1 MPVEFATAKR
11 ATMAEQILVVGNLI
25 GAATIEVVPRANGRL
40 QVVDVKLG
48 DPVRK
53 GQIIARVE
61 DFEVREQVRGAE
73 AAYAVAQAS
82 IRQRQADLKLAQNNL
97 DRSRSLYERQLL
109 PQQTFD
115 DVDARHQ
122 AAVAQLQLAEAQ
134 FEASKARL
142 EELKIALT
150 NTQIVAPV
158 DGFVGKRYLDPG
170 AFASTNAPVAS
181 VVDIR
186 TVRMVA
192 NLVERDMRRVP
203 VGTAANVEVDAYPGE
218 TFKGRVSR
226 VAPVFDPATR
236 TAEIEIEVPND
247 GYRLKPG
254 MYSRVQ
260 LTISTRGDAI
270 TVPRNALVD
279 LSGRTGVF
287 VAAAAEKAE
296 GTRGGGGPD
305 ALTARFIPVEVGI
318 RDGEAIEITQGP
330 RRRRT
335 HHHDRRQRAQGRRS
349 DRRRERRRRPGTR
362 RTGGCRRRQRRRRTE
377 PVARISREP
386 GSGLRPGPRARPGP
400 FDSLRPGPFDGL
412 RPGNAASG
420 EQPMSIPR
428 LAIERPVTMFMLSAV
443 IMLIGGL
450 SLVRLPVDLMPDV
463 SFPSITVRVGYAG
476 VGPLEMEELVTRPLE
491 QALSAVAG
499 LERLKSTSSEGSARV
514 TLNFAWGTDLNEAA
528 DDIRTRLD
536 RVRGRLPEEADAP
549 IMFKFDA
556 SAAPIMGVG
565 LEGDY
570 DRVRLR
576 EIAEHDLSQ
585 RLERVPGVAAVT
597 TEGGLRRQI
606 HVELSKEKIRALDLS
621 VDRVVNLLRTEN
633 QNIPARRSR
642 RGRPDVPAS
651 AARASSRT
659 STKSATSS

>member
-1 MPVEFATAKR
+1 MRRTIAIVVVAVVGLAGVLLYNNRGGAAAGGDAPAGGGRGARPPMPVEFATAKR

-279 LSGRTGVF
+279 LAGRTGVF
-287 VAAAAEKAE
+287 VAAAADKTE

-318 RDGEAIEITQGP
+318 RDGEAIEILNGIDDGARIVTTGASALKDGDRIVAANAGGGRGREGRGAAGGGSGGGGQSPSRGSAESPAAGSGQGP
-330 RRRRT
+330 ST
-335 HHHDRRQRAQGRRS
+335 ASGQGRS
-349 DRRRERRRRPGTR
+349 T
-362 RTGGCRRRQRRRRTE
+362 
-377 PVARISREP
+377 
-386 GSGLRPGPRARPGP
+386 
-400 FDSLRPGPFDGL
+400 
-412 RPGNAASG
+412 ASG
-420 EQPMSIPR
+420 QGRSTASGQATQPQ
-428 LAIERPVTMFMLSAV
+428 
-443 IMLIGGL
+443 G
-450 SLVRLPVDLMPDV
+450 
-463 SFPSITVRVGYAG
+463 
-476 VGPLEMEELVTRPLE
+476 
-491 QALSAVAG
+491 
-499 LERLKSTSSEGSARV
+499 
-514 TLNFAWGTDLNEAA
+514 
-528 DDIRTRLD
+528 
-536 RVRGRLPEEADAP
+536 
-549 IMFKFDA
+549 
-556 SAAPIMGVG
+556 
-565 LEGDY
+565 
-570 DRVRLR
+570 
-576 EIAEHDLSQ
+576 
-585 RLERVPGVAAVT
+585 
-597 TEGGLRRQI
+597 
-606 HVELSKEKIRALDLS
+606 
-621 VDRVVNLLRTEN
+621 
-633 QNIPARRSR
+633 
-642 RGRPDVPAS
+642 
-651 AARASSRT
+651 SSR
-659 STKSATSS
+659 